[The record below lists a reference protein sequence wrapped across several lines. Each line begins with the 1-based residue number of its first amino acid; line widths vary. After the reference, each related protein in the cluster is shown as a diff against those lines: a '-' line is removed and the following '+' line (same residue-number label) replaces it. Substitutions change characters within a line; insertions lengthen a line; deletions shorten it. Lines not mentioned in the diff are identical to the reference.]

1 MRKVKAWRH
10 KFMTEIF
17 LIRHTQAE
25 GNLYRMMQGHW
36 DGDVTAHGWEQI
48 AALAE
53 RFRNI
58 PVDAV
63 YSSDLYR
70 ARMTAGA
77 VTKYHGE
84 LELQQVPALREID
97 VGPWETA
104 FFGNVFHEFP
114 QQADDFV
121 NHPGRWRIDGAETYA
136 AVQERAYAALE
147 DIARRHDGQRVVVV
161 SHGVTIRCIMSRVL
175 GVPLEDVE
183 TLPIFFNTSVTTL
196 HYSGG
201 RFTAEGQNDC
211 THLEKLNSPVWRKN
225 SGLRDEPM
233 DPRAESRYYAAC
245 YAASWLAAHGTL
257 RDYDEGVYLTCAR
270 EHYLYDGGS
279 VLKILDG
286 DDPVGLVDMDVL
298 RGAREGYGWISLI
311 YLREDYRGKGYG
323 IQLLARAIK
332 KYTNLGRTALR
343 LHVAEEN
350 TAAVRFYKS
359 CGFTVLS
366 REQRTTGPLL
376 LMGRELGGR
385 KYV

>member
-53 RFRNI
+53 RFKDI

-201 RFTAEGQNDC
+201 RFIAEGQNDC

-286 DDPVGLVDMDVL
+286 DAPVGLVDMDVL

-350 TAAVRFYKS
+350 AAAVRFYKS

>member
-1 MRKVKAWRH
+1 
-10 KFMTEIF
+10 MTEIF

-53 RFRNI
+53 RFKDI

-63 YSSDLYR
+63 YSSDLCR

-350 TAAVRFYKS
+350 TAAVHFYKS

>member
-1 MRKVKAWRH
+1 
-10 KFMTEIF
+10 MTEIF

-53 RFRNI
+53 RFKDI

-196 HYSGG
+196 HYSDG
-201 RFTAEGQNDC
+201 RFTAKGQNDC

-350 TAAVRFYKS
+350 AAAVRFYKS

-366 REQRTTGPLL
+366 REQRTTSPLL

>member
-53 RFRNI
+53 RFRNV

-147 DIARRHDGQRVVVV
+147 AIARRHDGQRVVVV

-286 DDPVGLVDMDVL
+286 DDSVGLVDMDVL

-350 TAAVRFYKS
+350 AAAVRFYKS

>member
-36 DGDVTAHGWEQI
+36 DGDVTAQGWEQI

-53 RFRNI
+53 RFRNV

-161 SHGVTIRCIMSRVL
+161 SHGVTIRCIMLRVL

-196 HYSGG
+196 HYSDG

-286 DDPVGLVDMDVL
+286 DAPVGLVDMDVL

-350 TAAVRFYKS
+350 AAAVRFYKS

>member
-53 RFRNI
+53 RFKDI

-121 NHPGRWRIDGAETYA
+121 NHPGRWHIDGAETYA

-350 TAAVRFYKS
+350 AAAVRFYKS

>member
-1 MRKVKAWRH
+1 
-10 KFMTEIF
+10 MTEIF

-53 RFRNI
+53 RFKDV

-350 TAAVRFYKS
+350 AAAVRFYES

>member
-1 MRKVKAWRH
+1 
-10 KFMTEIF
+10 MTEIF

-36 DGDVTAHGWEQI
+36 DGDVTA
-48 AALAE
+48 ALAE
-53 RFRNI
+53 RFKDI

-175 GVPLEDVE
+175 GVPLEGVE

-201 RFTAEGQNDC
+201 RFTAKGQNDC

-350 TAAVRFYKS
+350 AAAVRFYES

>member
-48 AALAE
+48 AALEE
-53 RFRNI
+53 RFKDI

-147 DIARRHDGQRVVVV
+147 DIARRHDGQHVVVV

-175 GVPLEDVE
+175 GVPLEGVE

-350 TAAVRFYKS
+350 AAAVRFYKS